1 MTNRDQTSKRLARI
15 AKSGLALLALALL
28 APAVKAANVWDGG
41 GEDDHW
47 GSATNWDDDAVPTFP
62 AALTFSGTTRLTPTN
77 DLDNATN
84 SITFA
89 SGAGAFTL
97 SGNPI
102 TLNGNIAIAIGG
114 SVTNNQTINLPLK
127 LNASRTVSSAPV
139 GGNFAPNKGILVI
152 NGEIS
157 GPYGLTS
164 GGANYVQLNGTNTY
178 TGDTV
183 IASDSFSIGNANAF
197 GSGKVIIGHTPG
209 LQQIWTQT
217 VGNKTVT
224 NTVEIRTGRFIT
236 ASYTVAGKA
245 AGNLTLS
252 GNVLLNQN
260 TGNDFWCQTPLTLS
274 GTVSGGNLNGLRM
287 ASGTVILQ
295 GQNTFTNHLVSNYAP
310 STPTFNINSDAAMGH
325 TNNGVRALA
334 GNLIF
339 QTAAGTSITLAPSRT
354 FVVSAGKTNTFDVPA
369 SSTLTVP
376 GLISGHAIAKSG
388 AGTLALPNANTYSG
402 GTFLGGGILN
412 ITTNAALGADAA
424 GLNFTGSATLQAG
437 AADLIVPASRSIYL
451 TNSGTYTAAFDAPAN
466 FTMSVA
472 SVVKGNLL
480 TNSAL
485 SKTGAGTLILTGGSG
500 GTPLGGMYTAGG
512 KLSLQDGVWHVAP
525 LLQADGAG
533 FHVSGGATYEQT
545 GGTNYLPVYSHI
557 CNYPSGSTLTSTG
570 FLSGGVLSGM
580 ELMVGR
586 RSSGVLTVTGT
597 ALLDL
602 YSLKLGESTNYTSI
616 VNLDGGVIACTHI
629 ATRDT
634 NMPLRTTSILNL
646 NGGTIRA
653 KGVAGGLIGG
663 YGSGTISY
671 LKEVNV
677 KGGGAVIDSQGFSVT
692 IPQSLRH
699 HPDLGDA
706 LDGGL
711 TKLGSG
717 TLTLAAPNTYNG
729 VTRIEAGTLKVGD
742 PFALAPASSVL
753 VSSNAVFNVNGHYLL
768 ITGLGG
774 SGTVISNNLLVVL
787 QEVAPG
793 DTNADGTLTLAAP
806 PSMWGG
812 TFLVDVTANGAC
824 DRVHVQGD
832 LDLANFSLA
841 VADTAA
847 LNKRQRYVIAT
858 YSGALTGP
866 FGSDALPDRWHVKY
880 DMAARQVYLSYDFGT
895 LFMMR

>member
-1 MTNRDQTSKRLARI
+1 
-15 AKSGLALLALALL
+15 
-28 APAVKAANVWDGG
+28 
-41 GEDDHW
+41 
-47 GSATNWDDDAVPTFP
+47 
-62 AALTFSGTTRLTPTN
+62 
-77 DLDNATN
+77 
-84 SITFA
+84 
-89 SGAGAFTL
+89 
-97 SGNPI
+97 
-102 TLNGNIAIAIGG
+102 
-114 SVTNNQTINLPLK
+114 
-127 LNASRTVSSAPV
+127 
-139 GGNFAPNKGILVI
+139 
-152 NGEIS
+152 
-157 GPYGLTS
+157 
-164 GGANYVQLNGTNTY
+164 
-178 TGDTV
+178 
-183 IASDSFSIGNANAF
+183 
-197 GSGKVIIGHTPG
+197 
-209 LQQIWTQT
+209 
-217 VGNKTVT
+217 
-224 NTVEIRTGRFIT
+224 
-236 ASYTVAGKA
+236 
-245 AGNLTLS
+245 
-252 GNVLLNQN
+252 
-260 TGNDFWCQTPLTLS
+260 
-274 GTVSGGNLNGLRM
+274 
-287 ASGTVILQ
+287 
-295 GQNTFTNHLVSNYAP
+295 
-310 STPTFNINSDAAMGH
+310 
-325 TNNGVRALA
+325 
-334 GNLIF
+334 
-339 QTAAGTSITLAPSRT
+339 
-354 FVVSAGKTNTFDVPA
+354 
-369 SSTLTVP
+369 
-376 GLISGHAIAKSG
+376 
-388 AGTLALPNANTYSG
+388 
-402 GTFLGGGILN
+402 
-412 ITTNAALGADAA
+412 
-424 GLNFTGSATLQAG
+424 
-437 AADLIVPASRSIYL
+437 
-451 TNSGTYTAAFDAPAN
+451 
-466 FTMSVA
+466 
-472 SVVKGNLL
+472 
-480 TNSAL
+480 
-485 SKTGAGTLILTGGSG
+485 
-500 GTPLGGMYTAGG
+500 MYTAGG

-793 DTNADGTLTLAAP
+793 DTNAVGTLTLAAP